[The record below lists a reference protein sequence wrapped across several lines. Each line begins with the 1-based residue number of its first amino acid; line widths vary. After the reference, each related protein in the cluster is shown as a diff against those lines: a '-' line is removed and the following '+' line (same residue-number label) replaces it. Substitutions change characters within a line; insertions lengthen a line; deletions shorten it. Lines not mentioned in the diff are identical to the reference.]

1 MCTCSKMNS
10 ICSKKS
16 ARAALNYSKGRSRG
30 AYRLRGTICTGIRS
44 RGEDADSSNQGSVCQ
59 QCTSLLDLRRVFDS
73 LVHSGSNLKRRK
85 KGYYKPPGS
94 SYRNIKEQ
102 NNYLLRI
109 LFDGK
114 GNYLYHRD
122 CIRYAFKVSTSRLA
136 RLRRTVQKQSS
147 CPFLE
152 MPKEQVS
159 RYSDVVLPLDCEV
172 PSSTWLHSQPE
183 GASVTCR
190 YNPTRHGNAGKK
202 SNNAKGEAV
211 LKMFLDFV
219 DSNSSPNGRREGS
232 HGATYYFNP
241 KFSLMRTPNVDDPQ
255 YEYKCNHSVLYE
267 LNRTLE
273 EEEFGKLSVGTFHS
287 WLKQHRPYVGICP
300 AQSDYC
306 DKCKEYEEEI
316 ARARQIAN
324 RLKQSG
330 HSTEAS
336 IHKQEEAM
344 AHFTA
349 LIQDHKQEAQDGLE
363 YYKKL
368 ASETETTYKHICT
381 VQQQQDLTPEKSDE
395 LKKLQETFSA
405 FISADYMMGKNLPHW
420 GESAQP
426 SKTYYMMKL
435 VCDVF
440 GIVDHSS
447 KKSYAYLCTEL
458 AAGPKS
464 TDHTLTFL
472 EHFVTMNIDKWVRH
486 ITLCLDNA
494 RICKNQYLVAWA
506 HELVEKKRFDTVR
519 FIYLTV
525 GHTKFAP
532 DKLFSSIAKTFYN
545 SNVFCIEML
554 DHIVQQYATS
564 YVFTSRL
571 MQHWKTALEQ
581 KYSAISGITE
591 MHNVLVVRKHG
602 KVVLQDR
609 KLCFGG
615 EYSVLHNR
623 KSNSEHLLPDLLP
636 YEPVELSAE
645 KFRHLREQHTKYI
658 KQDVPLYEF
667 PTFLQETQAAT
678 LPPITTSKQRKR
690 YCAFPGCDGSGHID
704 PGRKRHLCER
714 NCPLAA
720 KKVAM

>member
-59 QCTSLLDLRRVFDS
+59 QCTSLLDLRSIFDS

-136 RLRRTVQKQSS
+136 RLRRTV
-147 CPFLE
+147 L
-152 MPKEQVS
+152 
-159 RYSDVVLPLDCEV
+159 
-172 PSSTWLHSQPE
+172 
-183 GASVTCR
+183 
-190 YNPTRHGNAGKK
+190 
-202 SNNAKGEAV
+202 
-211 LKMFLDFV
+211 
-219 DSNSSPNGRREGS
+219 
-232 HGATYYFNP
+232 
-241 KFSLMRTPNVDDPQ
+241 
-255 YEYKCNHSVLYE
+255 
-267 LNRTLE
+267 
-273 EEEFGKLSVGTFHS
+273 
-287 WLKQHRPYVGICP
+287 
-300 AQSDYC
+300 
-306 DKCKEYEEEI
+306 
-316 ARARQIAN
+316 
-324 RLKQSG
+324 
-330 HSTEAS
+330 
-336 IHKQEEAM
+336 
-344 AHFTA
+344 
-349 LIQDHKQEAQDGLE
+349 
-363 YYKKL
+363 
-368 ASETETTYKHICT
+368 
-381 VQQQQDLTPEKSDE
+381 
-395 LKKLQETFSA
+395 
-405 FISADYMMGKNLPHW
+405 
-420 GESAQP
+420 
-426 SKTYYMMKL
+426 
-435 VCDVF
+435 
-440 GIVDHSS
+440 
-447 KKSYAYLCTEL
+447 
-458 AAGPKS
+458 
-464 TDHTLTFL
+464 
-472 EHFVTMNIDKWVRH
+472 
-486 ITLCLDNA
+486 
-494 RICKNQYLVAWA
+494 
-506 HELVEKKRFDTVR
+506 
-519 FIYLTV
+519 
-525 GHTKFAP
+525 
-532 DKLFSSIAKTFYN
+532 
-545 SNVFCIEML
+545 
-554 DHIVQQYATS
+554 
-564 YVFTSRL
+564 
-571 MQHWKTALEQ
+571 
-581 KYSAISGITE
+581 SGITE
-591 MHNVLVVRKHG
+591 MHDVLVVRKHG